1 MRPLEDDVDKMLLH
15 RALGHLPPR
24 ERQDHL
30 ARFGIGTPKA
40 LTPEGGR
47 GFAGYLAKLHFK
59 AGKADYRAN
68 AKRYFEVFGVL
79 RKSGEWRERNGLSF
93 CGRPMAAPRFSNEQ
107 MV

>member
-24 ERQDHL
+24 ERQIISL
-30 ARFGIGTPKA
+30 RFGIGTPKA
-40 LTPEGGR
+40 LTQKGGC

-79 RKSGEWRERNGLSF
+79 RKSEENAMGYHSVGGQWPPL
-93 CGRPMAAPRFSNEQ
+93 RFSKEQ